1 MLKKQKA
8 SFYVFAATVVSALIS
23 LILFLVSNKTMGYPI
38 TGSTTAIICTA
49 AAMVIGV
56 GALFAQMKNMNELLV
71 SALRIAT
78 LALMA
83 VALTVTLADRAVV
96 AGGLFT
102 WNSLDTFA
110 WSAFYT
116 GVACMVFQV
125 LTVLLTV
132 VSGCMKQNS
141 SK

>member
-8 SFYVFAATVVSALIS
+8 SFYVFAAAVVSALIS

-71 SALRIAT
+71 YELRIAS
-78 LALMA
+78 LALMD
-83 VALTVTLADRAVV
+83 VVLSVTVADRAVV
-96 AGGLFT
+96 DGGLFT
-102 WNSLDTFA
+102 WNILDT
-110 WSAFYT
+110 SA
-116 GVACMVFQV
+116 G
-125 LTVLLTV
+125 
-132 VSGCMKQNS
+132 
-141 SK
+141 